1 MSVAWKIMEEATEVA
16 QATPPTEL
24 HAAITNALR
33 GVIDPELGEN
43 IVDLGMVRSISL
55 TDGLATIE
63 IALTIAACPMR
74 SKLESETEHAA
85 RRVPEV
91 SDVKIIIGA
100 MEKEERSALMAR
112 ARLLAQDRA
121 VPTDIPISA
130 RILGIMSGKGGVGKS
145 SLTANLAA
153 AIAASGAT
161 VGLLDAD
168 IWGFSIPRM
177 LGFLGELEVQDKKI
191 LPMEKSIGE
200 GLLKVV
206 SMGFLSDEDDAIMW
220 RGLVLNRALQHFIED
235 VKWGALDYL
244 LIDLPPGTGDVQMG
258 LARMLPRTE
267 LLIITTPGLGAQK
280 VAGRAADMAR
290 KGNLRVAGVIEN
302 MSGFT
307 CDHGEFYPLFGEG
320 GGERLADSI
329 GVPLLAKIPI
339 DPTVAAGGDRGEP
352 AVLNPKSP
360 VAPVFTALAHRI
372 ITEIAPAID
381 MQSCS
386 ARMLEQIDSAL
397 NAS

>member
-1 MSVAWKIMEEATEVA
+1 MSVSWEIMDQAPNSVA
-16 QATPPTEL
+16 IATPSPL
-24 HAAITNALR
+24 HEQITGALR
-33 GVIDPELGEN
+33 GVIDAELGEN
-43 IVDLGMVRSISL
+43 IVDLGMVRSI
-55 TDGLATIE
+55 TVVGEIATIE

-74 SKLESETEHAA
+74 TTLETEAKRAA
-85 RRVPEV
+85 LRVEGITEV
-91 SDVKIIIGA
+91 AIVIGA

-112 ARLLAQDRA
+112 ARRLAQDHA
-121 VPTDIPISA
+121 VATDIPITA

-177 LGFLGELEVQDKKI
+177 LGVQGELQVRDKRI
-191 LPMEKSIGE
+191 LPMERKVGE
-200 GLLKVV
+200 GLLKIV

-220 RGLVLNRALQHFIED
+220 RGLILNRALQHFIED
-235 VKWGALDYL
+235 VAWGELDYL
-244 LIDLPPGTGDVQMG
+244 LVDLPPGTGDVQMG

-267 LLIITTPGLGAQK
+267 LLIVTTPGLGAQK

-290 KGNLRVAGVIEN
+290 KGNLRVVGVIEN

-320 GGERLADSI
+320 GGARLASSI
-329 GVPLLAKIPI
+329 GAPLVAQIPL
-339 DPTVAAGGDRGEP
+339 DPSVARGGDRGEP
-352 AVLNPKSP
+352 AVLDPTSP
-360 VAPVFTALAHRI
+360 LAPVFRALAHKI
-372 ITEIAPAID
+372 VTEIAPAID
-381 MQSCS
+381 MHTCS
-386 ARMLEQIDSAL
+386 ARLLEQMERSPT
-397 NAS
+397 